1 MSTGDETNQRSAM
14 SMPDAASYEPARVP
28 PQSNGTT
35 HVARPGNG
43 NGGQG
48 TIVVVG
54 SASAELRD
62 LGRALESIAPTVV
75 TDGAGARTLL
85 VRHDAH
91 VIVADD
97 RVGQLSGREFLEQVG
112 GLRPSALRILL
123 SAETVAPAPANGIGA
138 VVVVSKP
145 VDRQALRTVCG
156 VALRCAEAQ
165 RAVRRLQGENERLRR
180 TDTEPAACSEN
191 ELADIERYEGLLAR
205 SALMRRTL
213 RMLRKVEGSD
223 TPVVIYGERGTGK
236 ELVARAIHARSRR
249 AGGPFVPAKL
259 SAVAESLRESL
270 LFGHVRGAFPGA
282 VQNRNGLFVEA
293 DGGVVFIDE
302 VSEASPGLQV
312 ALLRALEEGAI
323 TPVGSDRPR
332 QVDVRI
338 LAGTTR
344 NLAELVRTG
353 VFRQDLYYRLSVF
366 PVELSP
372 LRERPEDIF
381 PLAKDFL
388 AAAAEAHGK
397 KPPAVSR
404 EARAVLEAH
413 TWEGNVRELRNV
425 MERAAIL
432 SKGQLLVVADLPLA
446 PGAAAQAEGGPGA
459 TITIPPAG
467 ATLQELEH
475 EIFVKT
481 LALTNGNQTRAAR
494 ILGLRES
501 TLRFRLRKLGIASRR
516 VGGAPSQPAANG
528 RSKAVSR

>member
-1 MSTGDETNQRSAM
+1 M
-14 SMPDAASYEPARVP
+14 SMPDAARYEPVRIP
-28 PQSNGTT
+28 TQSNGTT
-35 HVARPGNG
+35 HVRPGNG
-43 NGGQG
+43 NGSQG

-54 SASAELRD
+54 STSSELRD
-62 LGRALESIAPTVV
+62 LARALESVAATVV
-75 TDGAGARTLL
+75 VDGAGARALL
-85 VRHDAH
+85 ARQDAH
-91 VIVADD
+91 VIVADE

-112 GLRPSALRILL
+112 GLRPSALRVLL
-123 SAETVAPAPANGIGA
+123 SAETETPAAANGTGA
-138 VVVVSKP
+138 VVVVCKP
-145 VDRQALRTVCG
+145 VDRQALRAVCS

-180 TDTEPAACSEN
+180 SDTEPAACSEN
-191 ELADIERYEGLLAR
+191 ELTDIERYEGLLAR
-205 SALMRRTL
+205 SAVMRRSL

-223 TPVVIYGERGTGK
+223 TPVVICGERGTGK
-236 ELVARAIHARSRR
+236 ELVARAIHARSKR

-259 SAVAESLRESL
+259 GAVAESLRESL

-282 VQNRNGLFVEA
+282 VQNRNGLFVDA
-293 DGGVVFIDE
+293 SGGVVFIDE
-302 VSEASPGLQV
+302 ISEASPGLQV
-312 ALLRALEEGAI
+312 ALLRALEEGVI
-323 TPVGSDRPR
+323 TPVGSDQPR

-366 PVELSP
+366 PVELPP

-397 KPPAVSR
+397 KAPVISR
-404 EARAVLEAH
+404 EARTGLEAH
-413 TWEGNVRELRNV
+413 PWEGNVRELRYV

-432 SKGQLLVVADLPLA
+432 SKGQLLVVADLPMA
-446 PGAAAQAEGGPGA
+446 SGAAARAEGGGGA
-459 TITIPPAG
+459 TITIPAAG

-481 LALTNGNQTRAAR
+481 LGLTNGNQTRAAR

-516 VGGAPSQPAANG
+516 VGGQSSQSVANG
-528 RSKAVSR
+528 RSKAGSR